1 MKPSPELRDE
11 WSPDGCRLAA
21 RGSRLAAGCNIA
33 NLFSGVAL
41 LSVHS
46 FPVGAGIILGVY
58 VMTHY
63 IYREVGCA
71 I

>member
-1 MKPSPELRDE
+1 M
-11 WSPDGCRLAA
+11 GV
-21 RGSRLAAGCNIA
+21 GSRLAAGCNIA

-46 FPVGAGIILGVY
+46 FIAGAGIILGVY

-63 IYREVGCA
+63 MYREVGCA